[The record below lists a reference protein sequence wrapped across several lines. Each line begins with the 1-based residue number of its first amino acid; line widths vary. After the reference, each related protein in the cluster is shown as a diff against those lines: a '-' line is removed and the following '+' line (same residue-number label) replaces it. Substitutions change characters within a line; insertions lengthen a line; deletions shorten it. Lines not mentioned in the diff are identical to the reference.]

1 MPNLTP
7 NPVKPLDDFL
17 QHAEP
22 DARPIMEHMFQPYR
36 EALLKGVA
44 PQEALKLLHRAEG
57 ITDEQFIAAALSGR
71 LPPGYVHPEVY
82 DEFAKF
88 IADQGVQAGGGP
100 LPRQVSADTGVRE
113 GIGPFFRGMIEPF
126 KGLYT
131 LPEALVQAGLEDPA
145 YGLMKTLASIA
156 ISPITH
162 GASELR
168 EGIRNIQQG
177 DVGQGLARALLG
189 ATQAVSLPA
198 MFVSPL
204 AAGTAMATSAA
215 GLHGLQKYRE
225 TGEFP
230 VSSTLG
236 EATGGTLMAALGGG
250 RGTPTN
256 IAQEVAEAASAVP
269 RVITRGFG
277 IRAPLGEGFR
287 AGVLRETVL
296 SPAETTYGMLQKA
309 QLSRGLWPKAEALDP
324 YRGQVTAMG
333 HLSQMLSGARRFA
346 GEIPGA
352 TGRRI
357 GKVEF
362 LEMRDP
368 YTGSQY
374 LVNTRTGE
382 VLDTFPQDVTKIR
395 PAHGPFQKPL
405 RDAEE
410 LAAVARG
417 VKDILWKRYEK
428 MFLEPFGNEK
438 LTKADFD
445 SLRANLRAR
454 TDILKKE
461 DLAALQRTYNAKE
474 LPFTTVREAQQRLQV
489 LNAELE
495 RYYQATREKPA
506 VTSKM
511 QIDTRALQAEADA
524 IRDLLSRKAQELI
537 QRHPDRALA
546 VLSSEA
552 REALP
557 DIATLADYV
566 SNLPKSYG
574 DAKLLASNLAGR
586 YRLGWE
592 GIPPGEETELAQR
605 FRIGVGGMGPD
616 IHTYAPIP
624 REVRK
629 LSRISPR
636 DMSARTAGKMLI
648 SLPELAEE
656 VAFQVP
662 VPSPGGPVGRAAG
675 RVAAR
680 GVLSFP
686 AQAGRYQIEKKQ
698 KEQ

>member
-1 MPNLTP
+1 
-7 NPVKPLDDFL
+7 
-17 QHAEP
+17 
-22 DARPIMEHMFQPYR
+22 MERMFQPYR
-36 EALLKGVA
+36 EALLKGVP
-44 PQEALKLLHRAEG
+44 PQEAIKLLRRAEG
-57 ITDEQFIAAALSGR
+57 IPTEQFIADAVSGR

-113 GIGPFFRGMIEPF
+113 GIGPFFRGVIEPF

-131 LPEALVQAGLEDPA
+131 LPESIANAALEDPT
-145 YGLMKTLASIA
+145 YGLLKTLGSIA

-162 GASELR
+162 GASEFR

-177 DVGQGLARALLG
+177 DVGQGLVRALLG
-189 ATQAVSLPA
+189 ATESVSLPA

-204 AAGTAMATSAA
+204 AAGTAMAASAA
-215 GLHGLQKYRE
+215 GLHGLQKYRD

-256 IAQEVAEAASAVP
+256 IAQTAAETASAVP
-269 RVITRGFG
+269 RVITRGLG
-277 IRAPLGEGFR
+277 IRLPFGEDFR

-309 QLSRGLWPKAEALDP
+309 QLSRGLWPKAEAMNP
-324 YRGQVTAMG
+324 YKGQVTAIG
-333 HLSQMLSGARRFA
+333 HLSQMLSGARRFT

-352 TGRRI
+352 AGRRI
-357 GKVEF
+357 GKIEF

-374 LVNTRTGE
+374 IVNTRTGE
-382 VLDTFPQDVTKIR
+382 VLDAFPQGVTKIR

-410 LAAVARG
+410 LAAAARG
-417 VKDILWKRYEK
+417 VKEILWKRYEK

-445 SLRANLRAR
+445 ALRENLRTR

-461 DLAALQRTYNAKE
+461 DIAALQRTYNAKE
-474 LPFTTVREAQQRLQV
+474 LPFTTVREAQQRLHV

-495 RYYQATREKPA
+495 RYYQATRERPA

-511 QIDTRALQAEADA
+511 QIDTRGLQAEADA
-524 IRDLLSRKAQELI
+524 IRELLGRKAYELI
-537 QRHPDRALA
+537 QKYPDRAMA
-546 VLSSEA
+546 VLSPEA
-552 REALP
+552 RAALP
-557 DIATLADYV
+557 DIVTLANYV
-566 SNLPKSYG
+566 SDLPKSYG

-605 FRIGVGGMGPD
+605 FRVGVGGLGPD

-624 REVRK
+624 REIRK

-636 DMSARTAGKMLI
+636 NIAARTAGKMLI

-656 VAFQVP
+656 VSFQVP

-675 RVAAR
+675 RVVAR
-680 GVLSFP
+680 GVLSLP
-686 AQAGRYQIEKKQ
+686 AQAGRHQIEKKQ
-698 KEQ
+698 KEK